1 MSSVLSSTANVKQ
14 GSAFFVVVVQAL
26 AEDVLTATGAP
37 LTNAGLLARLAP
49 GAVVR
54 DLGKTVRFPGT
65 AGGGSTQ
72 EVLRAVQLVDTGALS
87 PLVDGLPTTFVNYNE
102 GVGNFPTFYLRI
114 RPSTVTGGNPIIAS
128 LTV

>member
-14 GSAFFVVVVQAL
+14 GSAFFVVVVQAA
-26 AEDVLTATGAP
+26 AEDILTAAGTT
-37 LTNAGLLARLAP
+37 LTNANLLARLAP

-72 EVLRAVQLVDTGALS
+72 EVLRAVQLVDTSALTALS
-87 PLVDGLPTTFVNYNE
+87 GGLPASFVNYNE
-102 GVGNFPTFYLRI
+102 GVGGLPTFYLRI

-128 LTV
+128 LTA